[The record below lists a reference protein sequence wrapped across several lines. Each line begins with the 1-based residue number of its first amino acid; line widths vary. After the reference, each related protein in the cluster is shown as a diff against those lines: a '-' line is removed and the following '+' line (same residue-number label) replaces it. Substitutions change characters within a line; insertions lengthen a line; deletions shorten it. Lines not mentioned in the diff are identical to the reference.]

1 LNGAV
6 RRLVVLVTAVLVV
19 AGCGSEDKSSGS
31 GDVQTVEQLPVTAG
45 LPPEAKDA
53 LRPSLTGFP
62 AAKGKSLQ
70 QVANGVQP
78 GLQVGLGAKTF
89 VPGRTARVPFG
100 LVDGQQT
107 PVFGATAL
115 YVSRGPNQ
123 PARGPYVAPGDSLVV
138 QKKFKGKISDRNDLK
153 LVYAARVPFPKA
165 GRYALLAVTRS
176 GGKLVGGA
184 SSLTV
189 PRSSKIP
196 DVGDPAPR
204 VATDTKATQPDP
216 KLLDTRIPPDDM
228 HATSF
233 KDVVGKKPVAL
244 LFSTPQYCQSRVCGP
259 VTDILL
265 QLEQKYRGRLT
276 FIHQEVYAKNKP
288 PALRP
293 PLKAFALET
302 EPWLFVVGRNGKV
315 AARLEGIFGLKATE
329 AALKAGLR

>member
-1 LNGAV
+1 MPAV
-6 RRLVVLVTAVLVV
+6 RRFVVLLTAAVAL
-19 AGCGSEDKSSGS
+19 AGCGSDDKSSGS
-31 GDVQTVEQLPVTAG
+31 DSKVQTVEQLPETAG
-45 LPPEAKDA
+45 LPPEAKAA
-53 LRPSLTGFP
+53 LHPSLAGFP
-62 AAKGKSLQ
+62 AVKGRTLQ
-70 QVANGVQP
+70 EVANGVQP

-89 VPGRTARVPFG
+89 VPGETARVPFG
-100 LVDGQQT
+100 IVDGQQT
-107 PVFGATAL
+107 PVFGSTAL
-115 YVSRGPNQ
+115 YVSRGPNK

-153 LVYAARVPFPKA
+153 LVYAARIPFPKA

-259 VTDILL
+259 VTDILF
-265 QLEQKYRGRLT
+265 QLEQKSRGRLT
-276 FIHQEVYAKNKP
+276 FIHKEVYAKNKP

-293 PLKAFALET
+293 PLKAFGLET
-302 EPWLFVVGRNGKV
+302 EPWLFVVGKDGKI

-329 AALKAGLR
+329 AALKAGLK